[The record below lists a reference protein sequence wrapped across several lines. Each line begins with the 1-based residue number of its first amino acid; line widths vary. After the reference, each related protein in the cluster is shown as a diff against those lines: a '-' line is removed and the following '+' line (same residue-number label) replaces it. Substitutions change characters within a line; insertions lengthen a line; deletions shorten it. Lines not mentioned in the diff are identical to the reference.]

1 MTISRRSFARSIVA
15 AVAGATVL
23 RQAVASVPATP
34 LTPAATAGG
43 RAFTAEEIFKLYDV
57 PASLVLEGPR
67 TIMEKERAF
76 DHEAFNEWKS
86 YSLQPRR
93 LCVRLQVSR
102 EVLKDGPSS
111 AVSVWIQHSIALL
124 ARRADE
130 EWGRG
135 AEYTVATICDDEPLS
150 PFITYTRIATE
161 DKDYRMQRLRDEWRR
176 IHVQRL
182 RDEWRRIHVGPR
194 NVTTLPDGWE
204 KRQYGSYKA
213 TDGLPAD
220 DPKDWLLLARGP
232 LDAHSPPR

>member
-1 MTISRRSFARSIVA
+1 MTISRRSFARSIIA

-23 RQAVASVPATP
+23 RQAVAAPVE
-34 LTPAATAGG
+34 AAAVTECDKH
-43 RAFTAEEIFKLYDV
+43 TVEEIANTFGV
-57 PASLVLEGPR
+57 PVRLLPEGPR

-86 YSLQPRR
+86 YSLPPRR

-135 AEYTVATICDDEPLS
+135 AEYTVETICDDDPSS
-150 PFITYTRIATE
+150 PSITYTRIATE

-176 IHVQRL
+176 MHVSP
-182 RDEWRRIHVGPR
+182 RDVIA
-194 NVTTLPDGWE
+194 LPEGWSIT
-204 KRQYGSYKA
+204 QHAPYKA
-213 TDGLPAD
+213 ADGQPAV
-220 DPKDWLLLARGP
+220 DPQEWLSLARG
-232 LDAHSPPR
+232 

>member
-1 MTISRRSFARSIVA
+1 MTISRRSFARSIIA

-23 RQAVASVPATP
+23 RQAVAAPVVTECHKH
-34 LTPAATAGG
+34 TV
-43 RAFTAEEIFKLYDV
+43 EEICNTFGV
-57 PASLVLEGPR
+57 PVNAVPEGPR

-93 LCVRLQVSR
+93 LSVRLQVSR
-102 EVLKDGPSS
+102 EVLKDDPS

-135 AEYTVATICDDEPLS
+135 AEYTVETICDDDASS

-176 IHVQRL
+176 M
-182 RDEWRRIHVGPR
+182 HVGPR
-194 NVTTLPDGWE
+194 DVIALPEGWSIT
-204 KRQYGSYKA
+204 QHAPYKA
-213 TDGLPAD
+213 ADGQPAV
-220 DPKDWLLLARGP
+220 DPQEWLSLARGRFDFS
-232 LDAHSPPR
+232 LDDEKTPR